1 MFFFI
6 IVFKVS
12 LLPYLILTIAS
23 MKKNILIKHKEV
35 VVVYEENEL
44 VSLNYNVILTT
55 PKVNAIV
62 KLEYQLLQLNQH

>member
-12 LLPYLILTIAS
+12 LLPYLRLTIAS

>member
-1 MFFFI
+1 
-6 IVFKVS
+6 
-12 LLPYLILTIAS
+12 
-23 MKKNILIKHKEV
+23 MKKIILIKHKEV